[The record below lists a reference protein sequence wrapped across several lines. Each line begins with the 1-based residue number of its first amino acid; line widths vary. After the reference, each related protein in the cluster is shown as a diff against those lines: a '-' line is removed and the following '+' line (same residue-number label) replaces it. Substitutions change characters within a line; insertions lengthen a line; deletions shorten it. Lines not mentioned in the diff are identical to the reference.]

1 MNVAS
6 VTNRLHF
13 KVVTYI
19 IEINTFSESRDGYD
33 PVDSKPTYVKKTD
46 ENGQTIVI
54 GESVTT
60 TLKDPQGNVRQIKT
74 LESYETDK
82 GIRDLSSFPSFSFLI
97 FKMFILIRSNK
108 VLNHKL
114 FLLQLHPNQE
124 QQRDK
129 QKKMIQ

>member
-1 MNVAS
+1 MNA
-6 VTNRLHF
+6 
-13 KVVTYI
+13 
-19 IEINTFSESRDGYD
+19 FSESRDGYD

-74 LESYETDK
+74 IESYETDK
-82 GIRDLSSFPSFSFLI
+82 GIKDLFSFQTFSFLI
-97 FKMFILIRSNK
+97 FMFVLIRPNK
-108 VLNHKL
+108 VLIHKS
-114 FLLQLHPNQE
+114 FLLQLHPNQK
-124 QQRDK
+124 QQRNK

>member
-1 MNVAS
+1 MNVDS
-6 VTNRLHF
+6 MTSKTSYRLCF
-13 KVVTYI
+13 KVVSYL

-74 LESYETDK
+74 IESYETDK
-82 GIRDLSSFPSFSFLI
+82 GIRYLFSFSTFSFLI
-97 FKMFILIRSNK
+97 FMF
-108 VLNHKL
+108 
-114 FLLQLHPNQE
+114 
-124 QQRDK
+124 
-129 QKKMIQ
+129 

>member
-1 MNVAS
+1 MLILWPVK
-6 VTNRLHF
+6 RLHF

-74 LESYETDK
+74 IESYETDK
-82 GIRDLSSFPSFSFLI
+82 GIRNLFSFPSFSFL
-97 FKMFILIRSNK
+97 KC
-108 VLNHKL
+108 L
-114 FLLQLHPNQE
+114 F
-124 QQRDK
+124 
-129 QKKMIQ
+129 